1 MIQQNISF
9 DSFYGR
15 ILDPLCY
22 KLLENQLG
30 AVLGTNK
37 KLAPGLHN
45 ILFDNINKYVDKLKP
60 QNKNDYKV
68 VMYYI
73 LMNCIN
79 KLLKY
84 NRPLDKIMQPEKK
97 EDYLVQK
104 LYLIPILDIMTLIHP
119 NGHETNTFC
128 YDYIINQMDEFK
140 DCPYLYIYQNASNPN
155 SNIIQI
161 ESNKIFKYLKDNNL
175 CLNISGALFYTHE
188 KHTGLMTSFLDHRLK
203 MRSEYKK
210 LRDESDYGT
219 DNYKKY
225 EHIQKVCKVNANSS
239 YGLTGLNSFRYS
251 NVWLARSTTLSG
263 RVCLKTSQIAGELV
277 IKTQYDEN

>member
-1 MIQQNISF
+1 MIQHNISF

-15 ILDPLCY
+15 VIDPLCY
-22 KLLENQLG
+22 KLLEGQFG
-30 AVLGTNK
+30 VVLGTNK

-45 ILFDNINKYVDKLKP
+45 ILFDNINKYVDKLEP
-60 QNKNDYKV
+60 QNKNDYKI
-68 VMYYI
+68 VMYFI

-84 NRPLDKIMQPEKK
+84 NRPLDKLFQPECK

-104 LYLIPILDIMTLIHP
+104 LYLIPILDIMTVIHP
-119 NGHETNTFC
+119 NGHETNSFC
-128 YDYIINQMDEFK
+128 YDYVINQMDEFEEH
-140 DCPYLYIYQNASNPN
+140 PYIYIYQNATNPN
-155 SNIIQI
+155 SNIVKI
-161 ESNKIFKYLKDNNL
+161 ESKDIYKYLTSNKL

-188 KHTGLMTSFLDHRLK
+188 EHTGLMTNFLDHRLK

-210 LRDESDYGT
+210 LRDKSDYGT
-219 DNYKKY
+219 DDYKKY

-263 RVCLKTSQIAGELV
+263 RVCLKTSQVAGEMV
-277 IKTQYDEN
+277 VEDQYGDK